1 MGAMART
8 WDDGIRPIPKNKEAE
23 QVVLGSALLEPQ
35 EALPRIAPRLVPEHF
50 YYTSHQ
56 VIYRTIL
63 DLYAQADAP
72 DIVAVANRLQERG
85 ELEEV
90 GGRSYLSELLS
101 RVTTVAALDHYLDII
116 EVKAIRRGL
125 IEGGGRISE
134 MGYHEELEHTVALDK
149 AEEIIYKLSK
159 RGSGKD
165 YWGLRDFLH
174 EHLDRMAE
182 YSKPP
187 EERGFLT
194 LPTGFKLFDE
204 ITSGLHPSNLIVLAG
219 RPSTGKTSLA
229 LDIVRHIAVHHHKSV
244 GIFSME
250 MPKEQILERIL
261 CAEARVNLHSLRK
274 GVLPTSKW
282 GAITHAA
289 SLIDKST
296 ILVDD
301 APGAPVLSIRSKARR
316 MRQEHNVELLIIDYL
331 QLIEAGVRTD
341 IREQEISYISRSLKG
356 LARELDIPVIACSQ
370 LNRAVERRES
380 KRPMLSDLREC
391 VTGDTLVLLADGRR
405 LPIRDLE
412 GQSPTVVAVDGD
424 GRLCTSQAEAIWK
437 VGCRPVLAVRLA
449 SGRMVRA
456 TAEHRLYGFGGWRE
470 VGQLKPGD
478 RLAIARRLPEPRS
491 LTRWKEDH
499 VILLAHLIGDGSYL
513 PRRPLRYTTASE
525 ENSRVVT
532 EAAVRGFGVRVNRHE
547 GLGRWHQL
555 VFSGN
560 GDRWHAKGI
569 NRWLRELGIFGQR
582 SQEKRVPEE
591 IFGLANSQIALFLR
605 HLWATDGTISAR
617 KPDQRG
623 SHGIHLATVSWGLA
637 NDVAALLLRLGIV
650 ARIKSARGPRGRA
663 WYTVWVTGTSAQLHF
678 LSHVGAFRP
687 RQKPAETLR
696 ELLLQTDA
704 NPNVDTLPREVF
716 LHVLRSMREQSI
728 THRRMAQLR
737 GTSYGGSAHFKFA
750 PSRRVVR
757 GYAALLE
764 DDALHRLAT
773 SDLFWDRV
781 VSVEPDGE
789 AEVFDLTVP
798 GPACWLAD
806 SIVSHNSGAIEQDA
820 DLVVFISRPDFN
832 EEAAQSSAVSETEII
847 VAKHRNGPQG
857 QFRLLFHKDYA
868 SFSSATRA
876 QPEEPPF

>member
-1 MGAMART
+1 MART
-8 WDDGIRPIPKNKEAE
+8 WDDGIRPIPRNKEAE

-35 EALPRIAPRLVPEHF
+35 EALPRIAPRLLPEHF
-50 YYTSHQ
+50 YYTAHQ
-56 VIYRTIL
+56 EIYRIIL
-63 DLYAQADAP
+63 HLYDQADAP
-72 DIVAVANRLQERG
+72 DVVAVANRLQELG
-85 ELEEV
+85 KLDDV
-90 GGRSYLSELLS
+90 GGRSYLSEILS
-101 RVTTVAALDHYLDII
+101 RVTTIAALDHYIDIV

-159 RGSGKD
+159 RGAGKD

-174 EHLDRMAE
+174 EHLDRMAD
-182 YSKPP
+182 YSKRP
-187 EERGFLT
+187 EERAFLT
-194 LPTGFKLFDE
+194 VPTGFTKFDE

-229 LDIVRHIAVHHHKSV
+229 LDIVRHIAIHHNKAV

-250 MPKEQILERIL
+250 MPKEQILERLL
-261 CAEARVNLHSLRK
+261 CAEARINLHNLRR
-274 GVLPTSKW
+274 GILPTTKW
-282 GAITHAA
+282 GALTHAA

-316 MRQEHNVELLIIDYL
+316 MHQEHDIDLLIIDYL

-356 LARELDIPVIACSQ
+356 LARELNIPVIACSQ

-391 VTGDTLVLLADGRR
+391 VTGETLVLLADGRR

-412 GQSPTVVAVDGD
+412 AHKPTVVAVDAD
-424 GRLCTSQAEAIWK
+424 GRLCTAQAEAVWK
-437 VGCRPVLAVRLA
+437 VGQRPVFTVRLA
-449 SGRMVRA
+449 SGRVVRA
-456 TAEHRLYGFGGWRE
+456 TAEHRLYGLGGWRE
-470 VGQLKPGD
+470 VGQLGPGD
-478 RLAIARRLPEPRS
+478 RLAIARRHPEPRS
-491 LTRWKEDH
+491 PARWDEDH

-513 PRRPLRYTTASE
+513 PGQPLRYTTSSE

-532 EAAVRGFGVRVNRHE
+532 EAAVRGFGVQVNRHE
-547 GLGRWHQL
+547 GRGRWHQL

-560 GDRWHAKGI
+560 GDRWHTKGI

-582 SQEKRVPEE
+582 SKDKRVPEE
-591 IFGLANSQIALFLR
+591 IFGLANAQVALFLR

-617 KPDQRG
+617 KPGQRG
-623 SHGIHLATVSWGLA
+623 GHGIHLATASWCLA
-637 NDVAALLLRLGIV
+637 TDVAALLLRLGIV
-650 ARIKSARGPRGRA
+650 ARIKTARGPKGLP
-663 WYTVWVTGTSAQLHF
+663 WYTVWVSGTAAQLRF
-678 LSHVGAFRP
+678 LSLVGAFGP
-687 RQKPAETLR
+687 RVKPAETLR
-696 ELLLQTDA
+696 ELLLQMDA
-704 NPNVDTLPREVF
+704 NPNVDTLPRELF
-716 LHVLRSMREQSI
+716 LYVLRSMREQGI
-728 THRRMAQLR
+728 THRKMAQLR

-764 DDALHRLAT
+764 DDELHRLAT

-806 SIVSHNSGAIEQDA
+806 SVVSHNSGAIEQDA

-832 EEAAQSSAVSETEII
+832 EEAAQSSAVSESEII

-868 SFSSATRA
+868 SFSSPAREPA
-876 QPEEPPF
+876 EPPF